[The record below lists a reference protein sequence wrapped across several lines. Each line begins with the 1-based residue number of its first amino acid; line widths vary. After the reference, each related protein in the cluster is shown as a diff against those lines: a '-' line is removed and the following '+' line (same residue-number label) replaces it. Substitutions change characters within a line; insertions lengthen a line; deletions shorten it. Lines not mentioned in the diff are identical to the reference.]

1 MDQTGAG
8 VGGGGVSGY
17 STLDVLY
24 PYAGECWICGGPDKR
39 HRLADAIVG
48 NVQAGD
54 LPRLVANAYDVPERT
69 VLALLE
75 TAERN
80 RRRHKARWAS

>member
-1 MDQTGAG
+1 MT
-8 VGGGGVSGY
+8 GY

-39 HRLADAIVG
+39 HRLADSIVG
-48 NVQAGD
+48 NVRAGD
-54 LPRLVANAYDVPERT
+54 SPASVAADYDVP
-69 VLALLE
+69 VDAVIALVD

-80 RRRHKARWAS
+80 RRRHKQRWAA